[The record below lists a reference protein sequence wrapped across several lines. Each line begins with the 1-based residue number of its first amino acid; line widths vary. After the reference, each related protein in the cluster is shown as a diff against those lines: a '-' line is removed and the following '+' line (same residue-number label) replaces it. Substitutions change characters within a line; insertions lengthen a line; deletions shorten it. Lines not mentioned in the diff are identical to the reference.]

1 MQDSVIILIL
11 LRMCP
16 FFRVKITI
24 TERDIT
30 MAIKQALLSLE
41 GLSVGDGFGEKS
53 FWLGK
58 KAIARREL
66 PPGTWRWTDDT
77 QMALSIVETLREF
90 NHIDQDALAESF
102 AHRYTQQPQRG
113 YGGGAM
119 RHLQRVANGEDWR
132 QVAPQLF
139 PGGSYGNGGAMRAG
153 PIGGYFAGDPSQAAR
168 EGKLSAEVTHTHPEG
183 QAGAMGV
190 AAAAAIA
197 AMDQTSEGN
206 DFLLEVAKFLPE
218 SQVLEGV
225 KKALDIPP
233 DQFER
238 AIQTLGTGYQ
248 VSAQDTVPFC
258 LWVAA
263 HHQYDYIKA
272 MWRTVAGRGDRDT
285 TCAIVGSI
293 VVLSAGGVPQEW
305 VKRRE
310 KLPEG
315 FSLYRT

>member
-1 MQDSVIILIL
+1 ML

-41 GLSVGDGFGEKS
+41 GLSVGDGFGQKS

-58 KAIARREL
+58 EAFARREL
-66 PPGTWRWTDDT
+66 PPGTWHWTDDT
-77 QMALSIVETLREF
+77 QMALSIVEILREF
-90 NHIDQDALAESF
+90 NHIDQDALAGSF
-102 AHRYTQQPQRG
+102 AHRYTQQPHRG
-113 YGGGAM
+113 YGGGAR
-119 RHLQRVANGEDWR
+119 RHLQRVAKGEDWH

-153 PIGGYFAGDPSQAAR
+153 PIGGYFAGDPSQAAS
-168 EGKLSAEVTHTHPEG
+168 EGKLSAEVTHSHPEG

-197 AMDQTSEGN
+197 AMDQIPEGN

-225 KKALDIPP
+225 KKSLDIHP
-233 DQFER
+233 DQLEH

-263 HHQYDYIKA
+263 HHQSDYTQA
-272 MWRTVAGRGDRDT
+272 MWRTVAGRGDCDT
-285 TCAIVGSI
+285 TCAIVGGI
-293 VVLSAGGVPQEW
+293 VALSAGGVPREW
-305 VKRRE
+305 VKSRE
-310 KLPEG
+310 NLPEG
-315 FSLYRT
+315 FSLY